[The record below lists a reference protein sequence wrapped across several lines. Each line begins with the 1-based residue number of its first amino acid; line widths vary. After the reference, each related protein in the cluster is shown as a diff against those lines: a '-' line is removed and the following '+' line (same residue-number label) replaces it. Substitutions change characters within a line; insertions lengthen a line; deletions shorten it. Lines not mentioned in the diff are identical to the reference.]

1 MSFSQFRYGSIHE
14 DADYLIGFDAGDRL
28 RGVELGRI
36 IGNIPDELFSSLTA
50 TYRIDGKN

>member
-14 DADYLIGFDAGDRL
+14 DADYLIGFDAGDGL

-36 IGNIPDELFSSLTA
+36 VGNISDELFSTLTA